1 MFEKTIRSKKIYK
14 GRIISV
20 KLDTVKLSNGVISK
34 REIVE
39 HPGAVAVIALT
50 QDNKIILIRQ
60 FRKSAEQVM
69 TEIPAGLVH
78 KGERDIDGAKRELL
92 EETGYKAKKLK
103 KVFAGF
109 SSPGFC
115 TEIISFYLATG
126 LTKAEQNC
134 DEDEM
139 IDVYFYPLKD
149 ALKMVMSG
157 KIKDNKSIAGI
168 LYANLCKKQ

>member
-1 MFEKTIRSKKIYK
+1 
-14 GRIISV
+14 V
-20 KLDTVKLSNGVISK
+20 DDVKLSNGVLSK

-50 QDNKIILIRQ
+50 NDNKIILIKQ

-69 TEIPAGLVH
+69 IEIPAGLVH

-92 EETGYKAKKLK
+92 EETGYKAGKIK

-115 TEIISFYLATG
+115 TEVISFYLATG
-126 LTKAEQNC
+126 LTKAKQNC
-134 DEDEM
+134 DVDEM
-139 IDVYFYPLKD
+139 IDVYFYKLKD
-149 ALKMVMSG
+149 ALKLVKSG
-157 KIKDNKSIAGI
+157 KVKDNKSIAGI
-168 LYANLCKKQ
+168 LYANLCKK

>member
-1 MFEKTIRSKKIYK
+1 VFERTIRSKKIFK
-14 GRIISV
+14 GRIISLRV
-20 KLDTVKLSNGVISK
+20 DDVKLSNGVLSK

-50 QDNKIILIRQ
+50 NDNKIILIKQ

-69 TEIPAGLVH
+69 IEIPAGLVH

-92 EETGYKAKKLK
+92 EETGYKAGKIK

-115 TEIISFYLATG
+115 TEVISFYLATG
-126 LTKAEQNC
+126 LTKAKQNC
-134 DEDEM
+134 DVDEM
-139 IDVYFYPLKD
+139 IDVYFYKLKD
-149 ALKMVMSG
+149 ALKLVKSG
-157 KIKDNKSIAGI
+157 KVKDNKSIAGI
-168 LYANLCKKQ
+168 LYANLCKK